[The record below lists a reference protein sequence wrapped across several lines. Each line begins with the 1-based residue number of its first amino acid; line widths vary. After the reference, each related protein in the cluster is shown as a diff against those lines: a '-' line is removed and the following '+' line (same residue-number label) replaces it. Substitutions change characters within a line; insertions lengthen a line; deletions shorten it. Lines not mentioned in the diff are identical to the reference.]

1 MTSCPTGRH
10 QAEYPYGCA
19 SPYGRIVN
27 KHMSQSH
34 FLPDTQAPG
43 NFRPVFTRT
52 GLILLVCLLLG
63 ETTIN
68 FIDRQVVSVLAP
80 TLRGEFHLS
89 NSQYAAIVNAFLVT
103 YAVSYSF
110 AGWVLDRLG
119 VGRGLTLAILWWSG
133 AGMLTSMA
141 RGPLSLGI
149 FRSLLE
155 VGEGG
160 AWPAFAKAVANW
172 IPPEA
177 RTLAIGVCN
186 SGSSL
191 GAMIA
196 PPLVAWV
203 TTRAGWRSAFVATGA
218 LGLLWVAAFQ
228 VFRRLHPAMACTE
241 QTAETTSSAG
251 AFAWGRL
258 LRYRQTWAVFV
269 CRFLADPLWYF
280 YVFWIPEF
288 LTRER
293 GLNLAAIG
301 AVAWVPF
308 LVADVS
314 NLAGGYLTLRL
325 QRAGWSVN
333 RTRKTVMAVGASLSP
348 VGIFA
353 VFAHSLFWTIGLIS
367 VAIFFWMLWSISVH
381 SLAGDYFPPRAVASA
396 YGIAGTGSTAGSVIS
411 TWAVGRTLDLTHS
424 YAPVFVGIGLL
435 MPIALAAGF
444 ALMRRVEPVE
454 VTG

>member
-1 MTSCPTGRH
+1 MAQPLADIQTP
-10 QAEYPYGCA
+10 A
-19 SPYGRIVN
+19 
-27 KHMSQSH
+27 K
-34 FLPDTQAPG
+34 
-43 NFRPVFTRT
+43 FRPVFTRT
-52 GLILLVCLLLG
+52 GLILLVSLLLG

-103 YAVSYSF
+103 YAVSYTF

-119 VGRGLTLAILWWSG
+119 VGRGLTLAIAWWSG
-133 AGMLTSMA
+133 AGMLTSLA
-141 RGPLSLGI
+141 RGSLSLGF
-149 FRSLLE
+149 FRSLLAM
-155 VGEGG
+155 GEGG
-160 AWPAFAKAVANW
+160 AWPAFAKAVALW
-172 IPPEA
+172 VPPEA

-196 PPLVAWV
+196 PPLVAWL
-203 TTRAGWRSAFVATGA
+203 TGRAGWRMAFVATGA
-218 LGLLWVAAFQ
+218 LGFVWVMAFQ
-228 VFRRLHPAMACTE
+228 LFRRFHPEMALSE
-241 QTAETTSSAG
+241 QTTESKAAPGERS
-251 AFAWGRL
+251 WREL
-258 LRYRQTWAVFV
+258 LGYRQTWAVFF
-269 CRFLADPLWYF
+269 CRFFADPLWYF

-301 AVAWVPF
+301 AVAWIPF
-308 LVADVS
+308 LVADLS
-314 NLAGGYLTLRL
+314 NLSGGYLAMRL

-333 RTRKTVMAVGASLSP
+333 RTRKTMMATAALLSP

-367 VAIFFWMLWSISVH
+367 IAIFVWMFWSVSVH
-381 SLAGDYFPPRAVASA
+381 SLSGDYFPPHAVASV
-396 YGIAGTGSTAGSVIS
+396 YGIAGTGSTVGSVIS

-424 YAPVFVGIGLL
+424 YAPVFVGIGLM
-435 MPIALAAGF
+435 MPVALLVGF
-444 ALMRRVEPVE
+444 TLMRRVEPVE
-454 VTG
+454 RMD